1 MFYDCCC
8 CWNNTISVVESVN
21 AVNLRYITVSKKYDY
36 FLHVPEAVAL

>member
-1 MFYDCCC
+1 MIVAAVGTTPF
-8 CWNNTISVVESVN
+8 NSVVESVN